1 MNRTAKSGIQT
12 MNRTDRSDIQ
22 TMNRTDAK
30 SGIKQWVELLDLIFK
45 Q

>member
-30 SGIKQWVELLDLIFK
+30 SGIKQ
-45 Q
+45 